1 MILTK
6 NSLTQLDVFFWKNSF
21 QNIHRPNLSYLK
33 VDSFAEVKQLFHIG
47 FQESMGFSKSFTSY
61 VGVMVFEV
69 LEGYPLQSLLVYNN
83 EQRGI
88 YEGFMYDLKDLEPMD
103 FFCVQENGDD
113 PYGDFILKNVKFY
126 ATKMEQGVNSPGRKL
141 VAQFVCSGMYPFKL
155 PYFFNNFIS
164 DNYNHH
170 VVRSKKEIDDICSD
184 IVKFNGVYSND
195 DIINSELSIRFKRA
209 LSVDTSN
216 DIDLDTQLEAK
227 WKSFIKSYSRNNNN
241 IFYQYQEIRDILEF
255 IKVFYSWKN
264 QYELK
269 NIKESTRMTEL
280 LKYFDKSAL
289 EVVPS

>member
-33 VDSFAEVKQLFHIG
+33 LDSFSEVKQAFHIG
-47 FQESMGFSKSFTSY
+47 FEESMGFLKSYTSH

-69 LEGYPLQSLLVYNN
+69 LEGYPLQSLLLYNN
-83 EQRGI
+83 EQKGI
-88 YEGFMYDLKDLEPMD
+88 HEGFMYDLKDLEPMD
-103 FFCVQENGDD
+103 FFCIQENGDD

-141 VAQFVCSGMYPFKL
+141 VAQFVCSGMFPFKL
-155 PYFFNNFIS
+155 PYFYNSFIS

-170 VVRSKKEIDDICSD
+170 VVRSKKEIEDICLD
-184 IVKFNGVYSND
+184 IVSLNGVYSND
-195 DIINSELSIRFKRA
+195 NDLNTELSLSFRRA
-209 LSVDTSN
+209 LRVDTSN
-216 DIDLDTQLEAK
+216 EEDLDTLLHNK
-227 WKSFIKSYSRNNNN
+227 WKSFISSYSRNNNN
-241 IFYQYQEIRDILEF
+241 VFYQYQEIKDILEF

-269 NIKESTRMTEL
+269 RIKSSTRMNEL
-280 LKYFDKSAL
+280 LKYFDKSSL
-289 EVVPS
+289 EVNPE